1 MKSEALRGIRTM
13 RQVMSSLDLARHQNT
28 RTPNSLS
35 KTWTEFRG
43 LESTTD
49 RQLGQIL
56 QKERSRFAA
65 SRTTVRRARERLLR
79 SREKLAATINRN
91 RCLTRLRQELQLS
104 ESESGDAPISR
115 EPTAQVQMAQSRDKE
130 QNVHQLELRY

>member
-13 RQVMSSLDLARHQNT
+13 RQVMSSLDVARRQNT

-35 KTWTEFRG
+35 KPWTELRG
-43 LESTTD
+43 LEATAD

-56 QKERSRFAA
+56 QKERRRFAA
-65 SRTTVRRARERLLR
+65 SRTSVQRARERLLR

-91 RCLTRLRQELQLS
+91 RCLTRLRQELQRS
-104 ESESGDAPISR
+104 ESQSGDPSISR
-115 EPTAQVQMAQSRDKE
+115 EPTAQVPMAQPRDTQ
-130 QNVHQLELRY
+130 QNVRQVELSY